1 MRGRNGVGG
10 SLGDE
15 RKSRFSGGIVPS
27 GVFGSDSQHR
37 TLSALP
43 QAPGDS
49 GLGWG
54 SLSTLNPPAYSSL
67 G

>member
-1 MRGRNGVGG
+1 MRGRNGVCG

-15 RKSRFSGGIVPS
+15 RKSGLSRGIVPS
-27 GVFGSDSQHR
+27 GVYSSDSQHC
-37 TLSALP
+37 TLCALS

-49 GLGWG
+49 DLGWG
-54 SLSTLNPPAYSSL
+54 SLSTLNPPANSSL